1 MHTRLLPLYLCFFLS
16 GSAALIYEI
25 VWQRMLTL
33 VFGVSTWSIAAVL
46 SAYMAGLAL
55 GAWAFGRLAD
65 RTHHVVR
72 AYGLVELGI
81 LLTGIAVSWSI
92 DPLMAVYVKLAG
104 GGEHGYYFTHLIR
117 FALALAVFVVPSTLI
132 GGTIPL
138 MSRMVARHAGALGIG
153 FGRFYAINTLGAV
166 LGAGLAGFVL
176 IRFIGMHASIYVAA
190 AGNALAALI
199 ALTLGSGQPAEHP
212 VAATSEPP
220 DNVAGSAD
228 RDAQP
233 VRPLYLLA
241 GLAGLS
247 ALGYEVAWARL
258 LAVYTLNSV
267 YVFTM
272 LLTVFLA
279 ALAIGSGIGAR
290 LMRARPG
297 DTLWH
302 VTLVQLAIGLTGP
315 AVLVIGRF
323 ATDIG
328 FALQGGSAGKV
339 LLLEYGLTAAI
350 ALVPGVLLGMTLPL
364 LVGLLPGQHSDR
376 SAQAGRL
383 YACNSLGSIAGT
395 ILASIALIPHF
406 GLHATL
412 MTLAMVN
419 FGCGAW
425 LATRLG
431 ERAPRRN
438 TLVPF
443 TAIAIFALSVFAPA
457 GTRFLRPPAAS
468 EEATLYYREG
478 ITSIVS
484 VSQGDCGNETLRT
497 VYVDSQSVAGD
508 GIALETDQKMLAHLP
523 LLLHPA
529 PQRAISVGYGTGGTS
544 LSMMLH
550 DVTTHCVEIE
560 PAVPAAGHL
569 FRRQNAGIPT
579 LYAGLDKAN
588 TSFTLILDDARSW
601 FHLAPQPYDVIVD
614 DLTSIQYRG
623 NGNLYTR
630 ECFELIRNQL
640 TPDGIGCAWVPVT
653 GIGTEPLRM
662 VVRTFRSVF
671 PHTSVWY
678 MNNHVNDFVILVGT
692 PEPLMIDIADWEMRM
707 AERYVARDLAFVDLD
722 DPLRL
727 AACLLL
733 DEQEAACYAGEG
745 ALHTDNQ
752 PYLDY
757 LTHAGVYQ
765 DTLGENLGEML
776 ACRRT
781 IGGDVPVSFAG
792 VTPDD
797 LAQRWD
803 TWRQAARMVVEG
815 HILNRNGN
823 SAGATASYAAASAL
837 IPDDPGLARLAGR
850 LPPRH

>member
-104 GGEHGYYFTHLIR
+104 GSEHGYYFTHLIR

-153 FGRFYAINTLGAV
+153 FGRFYAVNTLGAV

-176 IRFIGMHASIYVAA
+176 IRFIGMHASVYVAA

-212 VAATSEPP
+212 VAAPPEPP
-220 DNVAGSAD
+220 DEVVGNAD
-228 RDAQP
+228 RQAQP

-328 FALQGGSAGKV
+328 FALQGGSAGK
-339 LLLEYGLTAAI
+339 GAAAGI
-350 ALVPGVLLGMTLPL
+350 R
-364 LVGLLPGQHSDR
+364 SDR
-376 SAQAGRL
+376 SHRLGSRRVVGHDPSPAGR
-383 YACNSLGSIAGT
+383 
-395 ILASIALIPHF
+395 
-406 GLHATL
+406 
-412 MTLAMVN
+412 TLA
-419 FGCGAW
+419 GPAQRPQRPSRSP
-425 LATRLG
+425 LRLQFAG
-431 ERAPRRN
+431 FDRRHDTGQYRADPPLR
-438 TLVPF
+438 
-443 TAIAIFALSVFAPA
+443 FARHL
-457 GTRFLRPPAAS
+457 
-468 EEATLYYREG
+468 
-478 ITSIVS
+478 
-484 VSQGDCGNETLRT
+484 D
-497 VYVDSQSVAGD
+497 DAGD
-508 GIALETDQKMLAHLP
+508 GEFRMRGLA
-523 LLLHPA
+523 
-529 PQRAISVGYGTGGTS
+529 
-544 LSMMLH
+544 
-550 DVTTHCVEIE
+550 
-560 PAVPAAGHL
+560 
-569 FRRQNAGIPT
+569 
-579 LYAGLDKAN
+579 
-588 TSFTLILDDARSW
+588 
-601 FHLAPQPYDVIVD
+601 
-614 DLTSIQYRG
+614 
-623 NGNLYTR
+623 
-630 ECFELIRNQL
+630 
-640 TPDGIGCAWVPVT
+640 
-653 GIGTEPLRM
+653 
-662 VVRTFRSVF
+662 
-671 PHTSVWY
+671 
-678 MNNHVNDFVILVGT
+678 
-692 PEPLMIDIADWEMRM
+692 
-707 AERYVARDLAFVDLD
+707 
-722 DPLRL
+722 
-727 AACLLL
+727 
-733 DEQEAACYAGEG
+733 
-745 ALHTDNQ
+745 
-752 PYLDY
+752 
-757 LTHAGVYQ
+757 
-765 DTLGENLGEML
+765 
-776 ACRRT
+776 
-781 IGGDVPVSFAG
+781 GD
-792 VTPDD
+792 
-797 LAQRWD
+797 
-803 TWRQAARMVVEG
+803 
-815 HILNRNGN
+815 
-823 SAGATASYAAASAL
+823 SAG
-837 IPDDPGLARLAGR
+837 
-850 LPPRH
+850 